1 MVMHYGGLDLARYR
15 DHSAFILLKII
26 EGSVQRAELQ
36 ALKLWPHVQY
46 SVIEQDLLEYM
57 NQYGMME
64 LAVDGTNEISFSE
77 RLKAL
82 GLPVNSLRFSAAL
95 KHEMVSD
102 VLLFLGQ
109 GKVLLPRMRG
119 KGAEELLAQI
129 REQER
134 TISQAGTIRY
144 EHPQGRHDDLF
155 WAFAMAVHVARPQLL
170 GIDNRIYPI

>member
-1 MVMHYGGLDLARYR
+1 
-15 DHSAFILLKII
+15 
-26 EGSVQRAELQ
+26 
-36 ALKLWPHVQY
+36 
-46 SVIEQDLLEYM
+46 M
-57 NQYGMME
+57 NRYGMME
-64 LAVDGTNEISFSE
+64 LAVDATNEISFSE

-82 GLPVNSLRFSAAL
+82 GLPINALRFSAAS

-102 VLLFLGQ
+102 VVLFLSH
-109 GKVLLPRMRG
+109 GKMLPPR
-119 KGAEELLAQI
+119 KGAEELLTQI

-134 TISQAGTIRY
+134 IISQTGTIRY

>member
-15 DHSAFILLKII
+15 DHSAFILLKVL
-26 EGSVQRAELQ
+26 EGSSRKAELR

-46 SVIEQDLLEYM
+46 STIEQDLLQYM
-57 NQYGMME
+57 NRYGMMME

-82 GLPVNSLRFSAAL
+82 GLPVNALRFSAPL

-102 VLLFLGQ
+102 VVLFLSQ
-109 GKVLLPRMRG
+109 EKVLLPR
-119 KGAEELLAQI
+119 KGAEELLAEI

-155 WAFAMAVHVARPQLL
+155 WAFAMAVHAARPQLL